1 LRLCETNLGFV
12 LYFGVCSY
20 RAGDAKKN
28 KKRIYFAIFA
38 IFARP
43 ILGSFCILACVRT
56 GPGMPRKTKKGF
68 ALRPL
73 RLCEPI
79 FSSLPGLGSLQ
90 EQLLCFQ

>member
-1 LRLCETNLGFV
+1 VPCRSNFSQQFLAKTQRN
-12 LYFGVCSY
+12 
-20 RAGDAKKN
+20 AKKN
-28 KKRIYFAIFA
+28 KNKDLLCDLCV
-38 IFARP
+38 FARP